1 MKPQA
6 IIFDMDGTLIDN
18 NPYHIMAWQ
27 EFYRGL
33 GRELTM
39 EHYKKNMN
47 GKVNREI
54 FEDIFSRKLTTEE
67 LADYIDQKESLYR
80 KLYEPHIAPISGLMD
95 LLQSISAENI
105 PMAVATSGLP
115 VNIQFAFDR
124 LSMRHY
130 FEVVVD
136 STYITR
142 GKPNPEIYLKAAELV
157 KADPAK
163 CVAFEDAIAGIKA
176 AKGAGMRVV
185 ALSTTHAREDLGEAD
200 LIINDYRDITLAQIK
215 LLLN

>member
-18 NPYHIMAWQ
+18 NPYHILAWQ
-27 EFYRGL
+27 EFYKGL
-33 GRELTM
+33 GRELTL

-54 FEDIFSRKLTTEE
+54 FEDIFNRKLTPEE
-67 LADYIDQKESLYR
+67 LTDYIHQKESLYR
-80 KLYEPHIAPISGLMD
+80 QLYEPHIAPISGLMD
-95 LLQSISAENI
+95 LLQSISAAKI

-136 STYITR
+136 STYITK

-157 KADPAK
+157 QADPAK
-163 CVAFEDAIAGIKA
+163 CVAFEDAIAGIRS
-176 AKGAGMRVV
+176 AKSAGMKVV

-200 LIINDYRDITLAQIK
+200 LIINDYNDITLPQIE
-215 LLLN
+215 LLLG

>member
-6 IIFDMDGTLIDN
+6 IIFDMEGTLTDN

-27 EFYRGL
+27 EFYKGL

-39 EHYKKNMN
+39 EHYKTNMN
-47 GKVNREI
+47 GKANREI
-54 FEDIFSRKLTTEE
+54 FEDIFSRKLTPQE
-67 LADYIDQKESLYR
+67 LADYTDQKESLYR
-80 KLYEPHIAPISGLMD
+80 KLYEPHIEPISGLMD
-95 LLQSISAENI
+95 LLQSVSSEDIT
-105 PMAVATSGLP
+105 MAVATSGLP

-136 STYITR
+136 STYITK
-142 GKPNPEIYLKAAELV
+142 GKPNPESYLKAAELV

-176 AKGAGMRVV
+176 AKSAGMKVV
-185 ALSTTHAREDLGEAD
+185 ALSTTHAREDLGEVD
-200 LIINDYRDITLAQIK
+200 LVINDYRDITLTQIES
-215 LLLN
+215 LLN